1 LLLRVLLLLA
11 LIAAIAGYFGPWV
24 WHPAVVFRYSADDL
38 AEFVKFM
45 PAVRSGQVAI
55 TRELFFLP
63 IWLASIG
70 LALWL
75 GQYAKNRLVR
85 WMVGLLVIYAAIWPM
100 PMYPFILEAYRSPEF
115 GVQFWGSVLAVVL
128 CAAALMLGTRIADR
142 WRALMWI
149 AIGLIGATVAPLH
162 FVRLKPALDELHG
175 WSMSVG
181 WGIAAT
187 VIGFAAVAMIG
198 AWQGWRGWPS
208 TLSGPR
214 RDPHP
219 L

>member
-1 LLLRVLLLLA
+1 MLLLA

-45 PAVRSGQVAI
+45 PAVRSGQVSI

-75 GQYAKNRLVR
+75 GRYAKSRVVR
-85 WMVGLLVIYAAIWPM
+85 ALVGLLVIYASIWPM
-100 PMYPFILEAYRSPEF
+100 PMYPFILDAYRSPEF
-115 GVQFWGSVLAVVL
+115 GVQFWGSVLTAVL
-128 CAAALMLGTRIADR
+128 CAAALIFGTRIADR
-142 WRALMWI
+142 WRAPIWI

-181 WGIAAT
+181 WGIVAT
-187 VIGFAAVAMIG
+187 VIGFVAVTAIS
-198 AWQGWRGWPS
+198 AWQWWRD
-208 TLSGPR
+208 R
-214 RDPHP
+214 RSASSKE
-219 L
+219 